1 MATWKR
7 QVSEEV
13 LVGRGKMEKQK
24 SDEEVLQDF
33 LLDIECLDELN
44 HWTRKFNIFDILK
57 VSKAEIRHSN
67 ILAWLLDATENHGLG
82 DAFIKGI
89 IQRIVENDEDNR
101 YDIFEL
107 LLLDYYSLIVCREWK
122 NIDLLIVSEKE
133 KVVIAIEN
141 KVGSHEHDD
150 QLNRYKKITEDEYP
164 DFRRIYIYLT
174 PDGEEPSDTQNWS
187 ILTYADIVEILEN
200 IRERENLLEEVDLLI
215 GNYIDTLRRE
225 IVEDERL
232 IQICNKIYQK
242 HRRALDLIYENKTE
256 GEIAETIKNIL
267 QDEADKGNLHFQ
279 RTTNRHWIGFHTSF
293 MNEYLPPMAENNSS
307 WNTQYVYNY
316 WMHLEDERFKILLE
330 VGGYNVPELQR
341 QNMNKLINILKPDD
355 NKRTDFRY
363 KRLFGTKWFSCS
375 DEDDELRQK
384 VELALNEVKKLESK
398 LAGRL

>member
-1 MATWKR
+1 
-7 QVSEEV
+7 
-13 LVGRGKMEKQK
+13 MEKQK

-67 ILAWLLDATENHGLG
+67 VLAWLLDATENHGLG
-82 DAFIKGI
+82 DAFVKGI
-89 IQRIVENDEDNR
+89 IQRVVENDEDNR

-107 LLLDYYSLIVCREWK
+107 LLLDCYSLIVCREWK

-141 KVGSHEHDD
+141 KVGSHEHDN
-150 QLNRYKKITEDEYP
+150 QLKRYRKITEEEYS

-174 PDGEEPSDTQNWS
+174 PDGEEPSDGQNWS
-187 ILTYADIVEILEN
+187 ILTYTDIVEILEN
-200 IRERENLLEEVDLLI
+200 IRERKNLLEDVELLI
-215 GNYIDTLRRE
+215 GNYIDTLRRD

-267 QDEADKGNLHFQ
+267 QEEAEKGNLHFQ
-279 RTTNRHWIGFHTSF
+279 RTTNRHWIGFHTEF
-293 MNEYLPPMAENNSS
+293 MNGYLPPMEESNSS

-330 VGGYNVPELQR
+330 VGGYNVPELQK
-341 QNMNKLINILKPDD
+341 QNMDKLINILKPDD

-375 DEDDELRQK
+375 DEEDELRQK
-384 VELALNEVKKLESK
+384 VKLALNEVEKLELK
-398 LAGRL
+398 LADKL